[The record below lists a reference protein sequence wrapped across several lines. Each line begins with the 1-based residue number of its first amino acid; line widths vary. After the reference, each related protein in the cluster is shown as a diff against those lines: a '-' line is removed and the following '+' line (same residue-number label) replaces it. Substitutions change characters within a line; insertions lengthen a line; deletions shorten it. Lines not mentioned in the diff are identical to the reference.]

1 MNFKKVLSF
10 FLTGATALSMTTA
23 AFASDDTVIMLPADV
38 ASQAWYA
45 PAVRYVME
53 YDLMDVGRPE
63 NGAPVFEPTRTVSR
77 QEVADAIYRAACR
90 LSEKFA
96 AEPSQS
102 GISGMTDYAE
112 IGQDYYNAMAFCYEN
127 GIMTGSG
134 KKLNPGAAIT
144 RQEFA
149 AVLQRTMK
157 LFAENGLAE
166 IVPGDGM
173 AVYEFSDSRSIQ
185 DWAISPVS
193 FCIKNHLMQGNDDN
207 TFSPTGNVSRAQLA
221 QTLNNIST
229 AAKK

>member
-38 ASQAWYA
+38 ASQDWYA

-102 GISGMTDYAE
+102 GISGIADYAE

>member
-38 ASQAWYA
+38 ASQDWYA

-63 NGAPVFEPTRTVSR
+63 NGAPVFEPSRTVSR

-102 GISGMTDYAE
+102 GISGMADYAE

-185 DWAISPVS
+185 DWAISPVAC
-193 FCIKNHLMQGNDDN
+193 CIKNHLMQGNDDN